1 LQDIG
6 RATLVGTKPFGKGSV
21 QTIFQYESG
30 DAMRLTTAL
39 FFTPSGRVIHK
50 HGIEPDVVV
59 LIEEINLRKLMFQRR
74 YLKTLGKD
82 EFTRMHGFETI
93 EDEQLEAAL
102 KVVRDRTVLR

>member
-1 LQDIG
+1 
-6 RATLVGTKPFGKGSV
+6 
-21 QTIFQYESG
+21 
-30 DAMRLTTAL
+30 
-39 FFTPSGRVIHK
+39 
-50 HGIEPDVVV
+50 
-59 LIEEINLRKLMFQRR
+59 MFQRR